1 MQEGIK
7 VDRPTYPKDLGH
19 KDMRRI
25 PVPEGSTY
33 PFDCRE
39 AKVIWNAD
47 NLAVPGSILGWPTYL
62 VNYGCPDE
70 YKKQCAPNDILRTED
85 LFPAHTFYP
94 FPNTTVV
101 GAGRL
106 QWCAKVLSH
115 VIE

>member
-7 VDRPTYPKDLGH
+7 VDRPAYPKDLRH
-19 KDMRRI
+19 EDMRRI

-39 AKVIWNAD
+39 AKVIWDTD

-70 YKKQCAPNDILRTED
+70 YEKQRAPNDILRTED

-94 FPNTTVV
+94 FPAQFTT
-101 GAGRL
+101 RL
-106 QWCAKVLSH
+106 HLSLLSLQLDFTFL
-115 VIE
+115 